1 MKKNIDVFAWN
12 HEDMPGIDPGVITHR
27 LNICPSF
34 KPIRQKKRVFALER
48 DNAIKD
54 EVQKLMAAKFIRE
67 VYYPDWL
74 ANVVMVKKANG
85 KWRMCVDF
93 TDLNKACPKDSYP
106 LPRIDQLVD
115 STTGHKLL
123 SFMDAFLG
131 YNQIRMD
138 EADQEKTSF
147 VTSQGLFCYEVVPFG
162 LKNAGVTYQR
172 LVNHMFRPQIGRNV
186 EVYVNDMLVKSLD
199 EGKHLDDLQETFN
212 TLRRYNMKF
221 NPNKCAFGVA
231 SGKFL
236 GFMVS
241 HRGIEAN
248 PEKIKAILD
257 MKSPQSIKEIQSL
270 TGRVAA
276 LNRFVS
282 KATDRCLP
290 FFKVLK
296 KGFEWTDEC
305 QRAFQDLKNYL
316 VIASLLSPSVM
327 GEELFLYLAVTPH
340 AVSFA
345 FIREEGKVQK
355 PVYYTSRALRGVEE
369 RYPLIEKLAFALITA
384 SRKLRHYFQAH
395 VINVITDHPLKKA
408 MNKLEAARQLI

>member
-1 MKKNIDVFAWN
+1 M
-12 HEDMPGIDPGVITHR
+12 
-27 LNICPSF
+27 
-34 KPIRQKKRVFALER
+34 
-48 DNAIKD
+48 
-54 EVQKLMAAKFIRE
+54 
-67 VYYPDWL
+67 YYPDWL

-93 TDLNKACPKDSYP
+93 TDLNKACPKDNYP

-115 STTGHKLL
+115 STVGHKLL
-123 SFMDAFLG
+123 SFMDAFSG
-131 YNQIRMD
+131 YNQIKMD

-147 VTSQGLFCYEVVPFG
+147 VTSQGLSCYKVMPFG
-162 LKNAGVTYQR
+162 LKNAGATYQR
-172 LVNHMFRPQIGRNV
+172 LVNHMFCPQIGRNV
-186 EVYVNDMLVKSLD
+186 EVYVDDMLVKSLD

-212 TLRRYNMKF
+212 TLRRYNTKL
-221 NPNKCAFGVA
+221 NPSKCAFGVA

-248 PEKIKAILD
+248 PKKIKAILD
-257 MKSPQSIKEIQSL
+257 IKPPQNVKEVQSL

-282 KATDRCLP
+282 KATDKCLP

-296 KGFEWTDEC
+296 RAFEWTNEC
-305 QRAFQDLKNYL
+305 QQAFQDLKMYL
-316 VIASLLSPSVM
+316 VTAPLLSPSMM

-340 AVSFA
+340 AVSSA
-345 FIREEGKVQK
+345 LIREEEKIQK
-355 PVYYTSRALRGVEE
+355 PMYYTSKALRGAKG
-369 RYPLIEKLAFALITA
+369 RYPLIEKLAFALIMA

-395 VINVITDHPLKKA
+395 VINVMTDHPLKKA
-408 MNKLEAARQLI
+408 MNKLEAARRLIQWAVELSEFDIRYQPRHAIKAQALADFIAEFTPSYDDIERMEDNKRWVIHVDGSST